1 MLSGDSR
8 SGGSDAPV
16 RSEVAGSD
24 DAAGSAL
31 RDSVTAPHVPVL
43 MASRPAGAVPASVA
57 GSAPSV
63 KVKDPVPAEA
73 VVEVR
78 SP

>member
-1 MLSGDSR
+1 
-8 SGGSDAPV
+8 
-16 RSEVAGSD
+16 
-24 DAAGSAL
+24 
-31 RDSVTAPHVPVL
+31 VTAPHVPVL
-43 MASRPAGAVPASVA
+43 VLVLVASRPAGAVPASVA